1 MNLHDL
7 VTQVSQETGLPMQDV
22 KRVIQASFGTI
33 VQTVAADEDVVLVG
47 FGKFALKHNAARQ
60 GRNPASGETIDIPPS
75 RGMRFAPGKPV
86 KDALNPRKKPEA
98 APAATKTTKKKKRKT
113 A

>member
-33 VQTVAADEDVVLVG
+33 VKTVAADEDVALVG

-60 GRNPASGETIDIPPS
+60 GRNPATGETIDIPPS
-75 RGMRFAPGKPV
+75 RGMRFAPGKSV
-86 KDALNPRKKPEA
+86 KDALNPPEEPKA
-98 APAATKTTKKKKRKT
+98 LPAAKSKKRKT

>member
-33 VQTVAADEDVVLVG
+33 VKTVAADEDVVLVG

-60 GRNPASGETIDIPPS
+60 GRNPATGETIDIPPS

-86 KDALNPRKKPEA
+86 KDALNPPEETKA
-98 APAATKTTKKKKRKT
+98 LPAAKAKKRKT

>member
-33 VQTVAADEDVVLVG
+33 VKTVAADEDVVLVG

-60 GRNPASGETIDIPPS
+60 GRNPATGEMIDIPPS

-86 KDALNPRKKPEA
+86 KDTLNPPEEPKA
-98 APAATKTTKKKKRKT
+98 LPAAKPKKQKT